1 MGAVQPDPDSRRR
14 LLSAV
19 GRALSAAASGDDEV
33 AVERLIDF
41 IRESSDGHADARDLV
56 LLLFHECSQMV
67 TALGSGG
74 DTPVKM
80 QVFDA
85 EGQEVPIDQADPPV
99 RTAVR
104 TLLAEVNGDAA
115 AAQDQIEI
123 ALNNAAPTEVATV
136 ILQALRWTVRLSAE
150 CLHRS
155 LPVTPWIADAVRPS
169 SGEGPAE

>member
-1 MGAVQPDPDSRRR
+1 VAPDPDSRRR
-14 LLSAV
+14 LVEAV
-19 GRALSAAASGDDEV
+19 GGALSAASTGDDET
-33 AVERLIDF
+33 AVQRLIEY
-41 IRESSDGHADARDLV
+41 IRESPDGHADARDLV

-67 TALGSGG
+67 AALGSGG

-80 QVFDA
+80 QVYDA
-85 EGQEVPIDQADPPV
+85 DGQEVPIDQADPPV

-104 TLLAEVNGDAA
+104 TLLAEVNGDEA

-123 ALNNAAPTEVATV
+123 ALTSAAPTEVATV

-155 LPVTPWIADAVRPS
+155 LPVTPWIADAVRPAP
-169 SGEGPAE
+169 GEPPTD